1 MFWEGH
7 VTSDTLLSV
16 RPPQS
21 RAAVPSVL
29 RCKVC
34 WRIAAAVFSLILLV
48 EIAIFFPS
56 MSNFEDGELDHLSAT
71 ATAIVMARLSGGG
84 QQLKTEA
91 DWLAMQRPI
100 VGIAIRDRRSL
111 NIASAGERV
120 EAPFGDGP
128 LKKIMVAN
136 GDRCEIVFGRRLMD
150 ERYEVAIR
158 IDTSAIGHDKWQF
171 VVRISLLVA
180 LIVSVV
186 TAGTMLIMHFAVLRP
201 ILRLRRSMHSAGA
214 SPERADEFTIPTRRT
229 DELGEVIFAHN
240 GMLGRIADGRR
251 RDAEVAGERERYA
264 ARHDRLTGLPNRI
277 AFSEHLQTLS
287 LDGRVPACVATS
299 VVDIA
304 DLSAIAAAVGVPAVE
319 TVLRELAARLS
330 TVAGP
335 SMVARIEANRFAI
348 ARLAASNVDDSAAFA
363 EKLIRDV
370 SLPVSVAGAEVLPV
384 LNIGIALMKSP
395 AMAGEDALVQA
406 ELALE
411 RTKAGPGLP
420 YQFFEPQFAEEAARR
435 QLLSREISAG
445 LKRGEFELWY
455 QPKYVL
461 SNGTLA
467 GLEALIRWN
476 HPTRG
481 LLQPKEFLDI
491 AETTGLAS
499 ALGGFVIQA
508 ACRQIGKWQRKFG
521 YAPAIAINISA
532 HQFFDVGL
540 IELIRQAIHEADI
553 PPVLLE
559 LEVTESAMM
568 HSMSKTAEI
577 LRAIR
582 LLGVAVAIDDFGTGY
597 SSLSYLSKFE
607 LDVIKID
614 KSFVD
619 RVGIEASAVAICE
632 AIIRV
637 GHALQ
642 LTVVAEG
649 VETGTQLDHLRILGC
664 DVGQGYFFAQPE
676 RVHDAEVR
684 FPRAGQQKA
693 A

>member
-1 MFWEGH
+1 M
-7 VTSDTLLSV
+7 TSDTSLTVASL
-16 RPPQS
+16 QS
-21 RAAVPSVL
+21 QSAVPGVL

-34 WRIAAAVFSLILLV
+34 WHIAAAVFSLILLV

-56 MSNFEDGELDHLSAT
+56 MSNFEDGELDHLSDT
-71 ATAIVMARLSGGG
+71 AAAIVMARLSGGG
-84 QQLKTEA
+84 RQMKTEA
-91 DWLAMQRPI
+91 DWLVTQPPI
-100 VGIAIRDRRSL
+100 VGVAIRDRRSL
-111 NIASAGERV
+111 EAASAGERV

-128 LKKIMVAN
+128 LKKILVAN
-136 GDRCEIVFGRRLMD
+136 GDRCEIVFGRRLAD
-150 ERYEVAIR
+150 EFYEVAIR
-158 IDTSAIGHDKWQF
+158 IDTSAIGHDKWRF
-171 VVRISLLVA
+171 VGRISLLVA

-186 TAGTMLIMHFAVLRP
+186 TAGTMLIMHVAVLRP
-201 ILRLRRSMHSAGA
+201 ILRLRRSMYSAGA
-214 SPERADEFTIPTRRT
+214 SPERADEFTIPTRRR
-229 DELGEVIFAHN
+229 DELGEVISAHN

-251 RDAEVAGERERYA
+251 RDAEVAEERARYA

-287 LDGRVPACVATS
+287 MGGLESTCVATS
-299 VVDIA
+299 VIDVA

-319 TVLRELAARLS
+319 TVLRELAARLR

-335 SMVARIEANRFAI
+335 SLVARIEANRFAI

-370 SLPVSVAGAEVLPV
+370 SFPISVAGVDVQPV
-384 LNIGIALMKSP
+384 LNIGIAIMNSP
-395 AMAGEDALVQA
+395 SMAGDDALMQA

-420 YQFFEPQFAEEAARR
+420 YQFFEPQFAEEAAKR

-481 LLQPKEFLDI
+481 LLPPKEFLDI

-499 ALGGFVIQA
+499 ALGGFVVQA
-508 ACRQIGKWQRKFG
+508 ACGQIGNWQKQFG
-521 YAPAIAINISA
+521 YSPPIAVNISA
-532 HQFFDVGL
+532 HQFFDAGL
-540 IELIRQAIHEADI
+540 AELIRQAIHEAEI
-553 PPVLLE
+553 PPALLE

-568 HSMSKTAEI
+568 HSMSQTAAI

-619 RVGIEASAVAICE
+619 RVGIDASAAAICE

-649 VETGTQLDHLRILGC
+649 VETGTQLDHLRNLGC
-664 DVGQGYFFAQPE
+664 DVGQGYFFARPE
-676 RVHDAEVR
+676 KAHDAEAR
-684 FPRAGQQKA
+684 FPRARQL
-693 A
+693 